1 MGPKAGGVNHS
12 HLSGRKTQH
21 ERLSFPTEK
30 GWWEGGGEADFTHL
44 VAGVIHGEPDL
55 EIWVRLWDGIP
66 VKLQSTWVWESV
78 SLQAGKWGSCPLAVA
93 SASRRPLR
101 DSPAHPRQ
109 VTLPAKTCLSSHV
122 PRVSCS
128 LSRCPATRGQD
139 SK

>member
-12 HLSGRKTQH
+12 HLSGRKTQR
-21 ERLSFPTEK
+21 ERLFFPTEK

-55 EIWVRLWDGIP
+55 EIWVRLWDRIP
-66 VKLQSTWVWESV
+66 MKLQSTWVWESV

-93 SASRRPLR
+93 SASCRPLR
-101 DSPAHPRQ
+101 DPPVWQ
-109 VTLPAKTCLSSHV
+109 VALLAETCLSSHV
-122 PRVSCS
+122 PRVPCS
-128 LSRCPATRGQD
+128 LSRRPATRGQD